1 METLID
7 TRPVAQFSPLGSE
20 HPANFSWDKLTG
32 LADRQYLLHT
42 LRSWLGA
49 KCSPPVTVML
59 FNIDDFKAIN
69 RSVGHRIGDRWLC
82 AIARR
87 LQARA
92 GEHCVIGRFSG
103 DEFLLIS
110 RDPQLAVSE
119 VCKRAQRISI
129 ALSRPV
135 AVGGQVMMRHV
146 SASSSSSHGRE
157 VYAEQLLGDVERQ
170 MRLKRRSRQ
179 HMPRAKLKSTE
190 EFRDL
195 QRAIDAGRQIEV
207 HYQPEID
214 LCSGHVVGVE
224 ALARWRH
231 PRKGLQPA
239 SRFIGLAERS
249 GLVVPLS
256 WLVLHRA
263 LHQTVIWQQR
273 HPLDNFTLRVNAS
286 PLQVM
291 SEGFAKDVLEALSFH
306 GLAASILCI
315 EVTEHQVMKCKGVAE
330 SELRKLREHGV
341 RVAIDDFGIGHSS
354 LGRLKDL
361 PADCL
366 KIDRSFVRA
375 CHINKRER
383 ALVETIARLA
393 DIFDMDVVAEG
404 IENEEELAFLR
415 GLGIG
420 LGQGEFFAMALE
432 ADACERLFESSFYDS
447 PALKSEPVSV
457 IV

>member
-1 METLID
+1 METQIY
-7 TRPVAQFSPLGSE
+7 TPPVAKFSSVGSE

-32 LADRQYLLHT
+32 LADRPYLLHT
-42 LRSWLGA
+42 LRSWLSE
-49 KCSPPVTVML
+49 KCSLPVTVML
-59 FNIDDFKAIN
+59 FNIDNFKAIN
-69 RSVGHRIGDRWLC
+69 RSVGYRIGDRWLC

-92 GEHCVIGRFSG
+92 GEHTVIGRFSG

-110 RDPQLAVSE
+110 QDPELDVSQ
-119 VCKRAQRISI
+119 VCKRAQLISV
-129 ALSRPV
+129 ALSKPV
-135 AVGGQVMMRHV
+135 AVGGKVMMRHV

-157 VYAEQLLGDVERQ
+157 VYAEQLLEDVERQ
-170 MRLKRRSRQ
+170 MRLKRRSR
-179 HMPRAKLKSTE
+179 HHLPKTKLKSTE

-214 LCSGHVVGVE
+214 LRSGEVVGVE

-231 PRKGLQPA
+231 PRNGLQPA

-263 LHQTVIWQQR
+263 LHQMVIWRQR
-273 HPLDNFTLRVNAS
+273 HTLEHFILRVNAS

-291 SEGFAKDVLEALSFH
+291 SEGFAQEVLEALSFH
-306 GLAASILCI
+306 GLASSILCI

-330 SELRKLREHGV
+330 LELRKLREQGV

-404 IENEEELAFLR
+404 IKSQEELAFLR

-420 LGQGEFFAMALE
+420 LGQGELFAMALVP
-432 ADACERLFESSFYDS
+432 DACERLFEKSFYDS
-447 PALKSEPVSV
+447 PALEIDTVSIAV
-457 IV
+457 